1 MDPPALVRRFQARPE
16 HVAQVRRETTACAE
30 HHGVL
35 DADGLALAL
44 ALALAEAITNAVL
57 HAYSDAPE
65 PGVVEVVA
73 QRHADDGL
81 RIAVCDDGHG
91 MRPRSAS
98 PGAGFGLPLI
108 ASLADHFEVR
118 SRPGGGTRLSMTF
131 AAA

>member
-16 HVAQVRRETTACAE
+16 HVAQVRRETTAYAE

-44 ALALAEAITNAVL
+44 SEAITNAVL

-65 PGVVEVVA
+65 PGIVEVVA

-81 RIAVCDDGHG
+81 HIAVCDDGHG

-98 PGAGFGLPLI
+98 PGAGFGLRLI
-108 ASLADHFEVR
+108 ASLADHFEVQT
-118 SRPGGGTRLSMTF
+118 RPGGGTRLSMTF